1 MRWLI
6 VGVGA
11 LGGYFGGRLLQAGHD
26 VTFLLRERR
35 MAQIK
40 ANGLVIKSGFGDAH
54 LPAPPCLLSR
64 NIKEPFDIIV
74 VSCKAYDLDQAMESF
89 APAVGPETGILPLLN
104 GMRHLDLLSARFG
117 ANHVLG
123 GRSEE
128 HTSELQSLM
137 RISYAVFCLKK
148 INPEH

>member
-54 LPAPPCLLSR
+54 LPAPPCLRSR
-64 NIKEPFDIIV
+64 NIKEPFGIIV
-74 VSCKAYDLDQAMESF
+74 VRCKAYDLDQAMESF
-89 APAVGPETGILPLLN
+89 ATAVGPDNGIVPMLN
-104 GMRHLDLLSARFG
+104 RILHLALLSARFG
-117 ANHVLG
+117 SNHL
-123 GRSEE
+123 RSAE
-128 HTSELQSLM
+128 
-137 RISYAVFCLKK
+137 RRVGNK
-148 INPEH
+148 